1 VDIKLVACDL
11 DGTLMGPDLSFSSR
25 LLETIR
31 QARKRGLTVTVATG
45 RGYPS
50 TRHFA
55 AQLGIRAPVICYQGA
70 QIRGRGGTVLHES
83 TLPRKYLPEVITF
96 CREENRELTVYYRD
110 EIYQATWLYDQAYY
124 DRWFGLPIHV
134 VDDLMAAIPG
144 EPVKFIAIGPT
155 EETADVLERDLKSL
169 AAGRFQVVRSHA
181 WFVEGL
187 GSGTSKGD
195 GLARLAQ
202 RLGVAREQ
210 VMALGDSGNDASMVA
225 WAGWGVAMGNASPE
239 VKAVAEVIAPSLEE
253 DGAAWAIARYALGE
267 EV

>member
-1 VDIKLVACDL
+1 LTIKLIACDL
-11 DGTLMGPDLSFSSR
+11 DGTLTGPNLSFSPR
-25 LLETIR
+25 LLQAIR
-31 QARKRGLTVTVATG
+31 RAQKQGLTVTVATG

-70 QIRGRGGTVLHES
+70 QIRSPDGTVLHES
-83 TLPRKYLPEVITF
+83 TLPRQYLPEVIAY
-96 CREENRELTVYYRD
+96 CREENWELTVYYRD
-110 EIYQATWLYDQAYY
+110 EIYQATRLYDPAYY
-124 DRWFGLPIHV
+124 DRWFGLPMHI
-134 VDDLMAAIPG
+134 VDDVMATIVG
-144 EPVKFIAIGPT
+144 EPVKFIAIAPT
-155 EETADVLERDLKSL
+155 EEAADALERDLRSL

-187 GSGTSKGD
+187 GRNTSKGD
-195 GLARLAQ
+195 GLARLAR

-239 VKAVAEVIAPSLEE
+239 VKAVAQVIAPSLEE
-253 DGAAWAIARYALGE
+253 DGAAWAIERYALGE
-267 EV
+267 MA